1 MTADSGVVGRS
12 RGAYTH
18 GGHTRPGSRVS
29 GVTSTGGR
37 VEAVDQTDMF
47 EAERPRL
54 VGIAS
59 RVLGDHAEAQDVV
72 QQAWLRLHGTDAEI
86 DSLPAWLTTVTT
98 RLCLDRLRSRTPVP
112 VDDVGP
118 GETLSD
124 PADDVALADT
134 VGLALHVVL
143 DRLSP
148 RERVA
153 FVLHDSFGFEFPTI
167 AALLDTTPT
176 AARKLASRAR
186 AKVTQPPPED
196 HLADWEVVDAFM
208 AAARNGDFD
217 PLLRLLAPD
226 ATVTADDAAVLL
238 GTPRQIEGRDAVAT
252 FFNGSAKAALPVF
265 VGDRPGAAWFH
276 LGAAKVIFDFTV
288 DDGLVRAITFRA
300 APDVLSRVVRRDG
313 GRPRG

>member
-1 MTADSGVVGRS
+1 M
-12 RGAYTH
+12 
-18 GGHTRPGSRVS
+18 
-29 GVTSTGGR
+29 
-37 VEAVDQTDMF
+37 EAVDQTDMF

-59 RVLGDHAEAQDVV
+59 RLLGDHAEAQDVV
-72 QQAWLRLHGTDAEI
+72 QQAWLRLHGAEAEI

-118 GETLSD
+118 GETLND

-167 AALLDTTPT
+167 AAVLDTTPV

-186 AKVTQPPPED
+186 AKVTQPHPED

-208 AAARNGDFD
+208 AAAKNGDFD
-217 PLLRLLAPD
+217 RLLRLLVPD
-226 ATVTADDAAVLL
+226 AAVTADDAAVLV
-238 GTPRQIEGRDAVAT
+238 GTPRQIEGRYEVAT

-265 VGDRPGAAWFH
+265 VGDRPGTAWFH
-276 LGAAKVIFDFTV
+276 LGAAKVVFDFTV
-288 DDGLVRAITFRA
+288 NDSLVRAITFRA
-300 APDVLSRVVRRDG
+300 APDVLSQVSRRDG
-313 GRPRG
+313 GRPRN

>member
-1 MTADSGVVGRS
+1 M
-12 RGAYTH
+12 
-18 GGHTRPGSRVS
+18 
-29 GVTSTGGR
+29 
-37 VEAVDQTDMF
+37 DQTELF

-72 QQAWLRLHGTDAEI
+72 QQAWLRLHGNDAEI
-86 DSLPAWLTTVTT
+86 ENLPAWLTTVTT

-112 VDDVGP
+112 VEDVPDDG
-118 GETLSD
+118 LAAD

-134 VGLALHVVL
+134 VGIALHVVL

-186 AKVTQPPPED
+186 AKVAQPGSED
-196 HLADWEVVDAFM
+196 RLADWEVVDAFM
-208 AAARNGDFD
+208 AAAKNGDFD
-217 PLLRLLAPD
+217 RLLRLLAPD
-226 ATVTADDAAVLL
+226 AEVTADDAAILA
-238 GTPRQIEGRDAVAT
+238 GTPTRIEGRDEVAA

-265 VGDRPGAAWFH
+265 VGDRPGSAWFH
-276 LGAAKVIFDFTV
+276 LGEAKVVFDFTV
-288 DDGLVRAITFRA
+288 DAGLVRAITFRA
-300 APDVLSRVVRRDG
+300 SPDVLGRVVPRRG
-313 GRPRG
+313 SQPRD